1 MIGIVLGLA
10 VLVVLCVKKVH
21 IVVASL
27 AATLVV
33 CLLNGM
39 SFYTELTGDYIEGFG
54 SFVMSWFLV
63 FFAGAFFG
71 KMMEL
76 SGSAQAVANAL
87 IKAFG
92 PRYALIAVPIVVG
105 LLCYGGV
112 NGFVVVFAV
121 WPLLDKIFRQL
132 DKPRRL
138 MPAWF
143 QFGAGTFSNCGP
155 GTPSSL
161 NLVTTGALGVGP
173 AAGFGIG
180 MVSVVVNLVLG
191 TALGMWLFKR
201 ADKRG
206 EHYLAPG
213 AVDFSYADQAKENEE
228 RVTPNVLIAILPLVV
243 TVVSL
248 NITIGGEQVVNN
260 FYAILLGAVV
270 CAVLNYKT
278 IGVNNFVS
286 GLGESVTNGLG
297 IVCATSAIT
306 GFGTV
311 VKATTAFQNVVEMIP
326 NMPGSPLITLFL
338 ATNVMC
344 AITGTATGAAGMV
357 APILGDIY
365 LKMGIPAATIAR
377 TIVVSGVGFDSVP
390 HNGGIVNYIFG
401 FAHEDYKSAYP
412 AVFLLSVV
420 VPCIAALACIAAA
433 YLFGV
438 AG

>member
-1 MIGIVLGLA
+1 MGMLGIILALA
-10 VLVVLCVKKVH
+10 VLIVLCVKKVH
-21 IVVASL
+21 IVVSSL
-27 AATLVV
+27 IATLIV
-33 CLLNGM
+33 CLFNGM
-39 SFYTELTGDYIEGFG
+39 DFYTEITGNYINGFG

-71 KMMEL
+71 KMMDL
-76 SGSAQAVANAL
+76 SGSAQAIANAL
-87 IKAFG
+87 VKVAG
-92 PRYALIAVPIVVG
+92 PKYSLIALPLVIG

-112 NGFVVVFAV
+112 NGFVVVFAT
-121 WPLLDKIFRQL
+121 WPMLDRVFRKL

-180 MVSVVVNLVLG
+180 MVSVVVNMVLG
-191 TALGMWLFKR
+191 TALGMLLFKKAEAR
-201 ADKRG
+201 
-206 EHYLAPG
+206 G
-213 AVDFSYADQAKENEE
+213 AVDYSYEDQAKANEE
-228 RVTPNVLIAILPLVV
+228 RQLPNALIAILPLIV

-248 NITIGGEQVVNN
+248 NITVGGQQIFNN
-260 FYAILLGAVV
+260 FYAILLGAAV
-270 CAVLNYKT
+270 CIALNYKT
-278 IGVNNFVS
+278 IGIQNCLS
-286 GLGESVTNGLG
+286 GIGESVTNGLG
-297 IVCATSAIT
+297 IASATAAIT
-306 GFGTV
+306 GFATV
-311 VKATTAFQNVVEMIP
+311 IKATASFQGVIDAIP

-338 ATNVMC
+338 ATNIMC
-344 AITGTATGAAGMV
+344 AITGTATGAASTV

-390 HNGGIVNYIFG
+390 HNSAIVNYIYG
-401 FAHEDYKSAYP
+401 FAHEDYKTAYP

-420 VPCIAALACIAAA
+420 VPCIAALACIAVA
-433 YLFGV
+433 YMLGV

>member
-1 MIGIVLGLA
+1 MVGIILA
-10 VLVVLCVKKVH
+10 LAALIILCVKKIH
-21 IVVASL
+21 IVIASL
-27 AATLVV
+27 IATLIV
-33 CLLNGM
+33 CIFNGM
-39 SFYTELTGDYIEGFG
+39 NFYGELTGNYINGFG

-71 KMMEL
+71 KMMDV
-76 SGSAQAVANAL
+76 SGSAQSIANAL
-87 IKAFG
+87 IKAVG
-92 PRYALIAVPIVVG
+92 PKYALVAVPIAIG

-121 WPLLDKIFRQL
+121 WPMMDRIFRQL

-143 QFGAGTFSNCGP
+143 QFGAGTFSNCAP

-180 MVSVVVNLVLG
+180 MVAAAVNLVLG
-191 TALGMWLFKR
+191 IALGMLLFKK
-201 ADKRG
+201 ADARG

-213 AVDFSYADQAKENEE
+213 AVDYSYDDQAKLNEE
-228 RVTPNVLIAILPLVV
+228 KKVPNVIIALLPLVV

-248 NITIGGEQVVNN
+248 NITLGGVQIVNN
-260 FYAILLGAVV
+260 FYAILLGTIV

-278 IGVNNFVS
+278 IGFDKFVS
-286 GLGESVTNGLG
+286 GLGESVTGGLG
-297 IVCATSAIT
+297 IVSATAAVT
-306 GFGTV
+306 GFATV
-311 VKATTAFQNVVEMIP
+311 IKATAAFQGVIDSIP
-326 NMPGSPLITLFL
+326 NMPGNPLFTLFL

-344 AITGTATGAAGMV
+344 AITGTATGAASIV

-390 HNGGIVNYIFG
+390 HNGAIVNYIFG
-401 FAHEDYKSAYP
+401 FARENYKSAYP
-412 AVFLLSVV
+412 AVFLLTVV
-420 VPCIAALACIAAA
+420 VPCIAALACVAAA
-433 YLFGV
+433 YIFGV